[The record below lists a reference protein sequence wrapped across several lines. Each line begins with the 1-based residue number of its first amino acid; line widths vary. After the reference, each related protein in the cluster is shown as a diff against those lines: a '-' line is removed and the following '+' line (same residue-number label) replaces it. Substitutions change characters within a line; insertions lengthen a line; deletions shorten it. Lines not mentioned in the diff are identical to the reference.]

1 MDKPKWSIGTLIWF
15 VLVILGQ
22 WLLFIEYL
30 TRPSMGFS
38 DPATKVAGIV
48 GIVGTALYLWLMFS
62 KTKTAM
68 YTIIAVTA
76 VNALISFFG
85 GAGPAA
91 FLGLIVPALTYLIVR
106 KTIS

>member
-1 MDKPKWSIGTLIWF
+1 MEKPKWSIGTIIRF

-22 WLLFIEYL
+22 WLLFIEYA
-30 TRPSMGFS
+30 TRPSMGIS
-38 DPATKVAGIV
+38 DPATKVAGII
-48 GIVGTALYLWLMFS
+48 GAVGTALYLWLIIS

-76 VNALISFFG
+76 VSAVISFFG
-85 GAGPAA
+85 GAGAGVFLSLIIPA
-91 FLGLIVPALTYLIVR
+91 ITYLIVR